1 MAISN
6 VSAQVNIE
14 TNSRLHLGFISLNSS
29 TPYMYGGAGLSISG
43 YPTIVNIENPKN
55 LNQIS
60 QNRYQ
65 IKFLRFLKQIN

>member
-43 YPTIVNIENPKN
+43 YPTIINIRK
-55 LNQIS
+55 
-60 QNRYQ
+60 
-65 IKFLRFLKQIN
+65 